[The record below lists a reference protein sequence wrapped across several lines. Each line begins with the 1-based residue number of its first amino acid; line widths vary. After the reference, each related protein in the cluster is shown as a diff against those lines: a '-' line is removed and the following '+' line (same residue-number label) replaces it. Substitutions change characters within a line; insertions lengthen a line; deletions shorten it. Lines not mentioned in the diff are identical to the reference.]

1 MHLVAIRHWLLVNGN
16 RNEVG
21 LKIEIYMVKE
31 VVTNGSSHKRYASV
45 ANGRKQS

>member
-1 MHLVAIRHWLLVNGN
+1 LLESGN

-21 LKIEIYMVKE
+21 LKVEVYKVKE
-31 VVTNGSSHKRYASV
+31 VITDGIGSDHKRYASV